1 MQMLG
6 VRGMAIGAALTFGAV
21 LWWATRGTEPAADGP
36 ARLREAPASHASA
49 FSANAWTAPA
59 DRDDPAVAPFPDDA
73 IVDTHPKAEGQPTSD
88 ASFVD
93 YVEYK
98 YRFLLAAEGRSPRGS
113 EGVRAALLE
122 RERVLVAINT
132 ARQSGDEAEKAAL
145 VEHERQLAALDQRI
159 TQSLPA
165 GDGTAFE
172 LLKNSHIEQFQL
184 DAYAGG
190 VSNIA
195 PLADSQRRAI
205 LFSKLAYRQRF
216 REVLDH
222 SGLMRGDLPATQRQ
236 AALDQVTRALRES
249 RDSFLQEARQHLTDE
264 EQYSLLAN
272 YENGEYSAELEKLN
286 KIAAGG

>member
-1 MQMLG
+1 MLG

-49 FSANAWTAPA
+49 FSANAWSAPA
-59 DRDDPAVAPFPDDA
+59 DRDDPAVAPIPDEA
-73 IVDTHPKAEGQPTSD
+73 TSASLPGQPALD
-88 ASFVD
+88 ASFVE

-98 YRFLLAAEGRSPRGS
+98 YRFLLEAEGRSPRGS
-113 EGVRAALLE
+113 QGLRATLLE
-122 RERVLVAINT
+122 RERVAVAVNT
-132 ARQSGDEAEKAAL
+132 ARQSGDAAEKAAL
-145 VEHERQLAALDQRI
+145 AEHERQLAALDQRI

-165 GDGTAFE
+165 GDLTAFE
-172 LLKNSHIEQFQL
+172 LLKDSHIEQFQL

-195 PLADSQRRAI
+195 PLADSQRRAV

-216 REVLDH
+216 RAVLDH
-222 SGLMRGDLPATQRQ
+222 SGLMRGDLPPMQRQ

-249 RDSFLQEARQHLTDE
+249 RDSFLQEARQHLTDD

-272 YENGEYSAELEKLN
+272 YENGEYSAELEKLRQ
-286 KIAAGG
+286 IAAGG